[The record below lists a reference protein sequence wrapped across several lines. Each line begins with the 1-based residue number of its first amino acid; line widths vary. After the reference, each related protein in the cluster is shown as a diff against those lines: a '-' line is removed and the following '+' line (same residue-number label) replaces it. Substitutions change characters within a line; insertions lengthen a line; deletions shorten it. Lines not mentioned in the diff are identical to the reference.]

1 VTDGERQGEAV
12 RELAG
17 EQVLLRIFLGDADRV
32 GHRAAWEAILQRLR
46 AEGLA
51 GASVF
56 HGQAGFGASSVIHT
70 GKLLEMS
77 SDLPVLI
84 EVVDA
89 RERVEAA
96 LARLD
101 DLIRDLGV
109 LITMENVRV
118 IRYEKRSS

>member
-1 VTDGERQGEAV
+1 MRKLE
-12 RELAG
+12 G

-32 GHRAAWEAILQRLR
+32 GHRAAWEAILQLLR

-70 GKLLEMS
+70 EKLLEMS

-89 RERVEAA
+89 RERIEAV

-101 DLIRDLGV
+101 DLIRDIGV

-118 IRYEKRSS
+118 IRYEKESS

>member
-1 VTDGERQGEAV
+1 V
-12 RELAG
+12 RKLEG

-32 GHRAAWEAILQRLR
+32 GHRAAWEAILQLLR

-89 RERVEAA
+89 RERIEAV

-101 DLIRDLGV
+101 ELIRDIGV

>member
-1 VTDGERQGEAV
+1 
-12 RELAG
+12 
-17 EQVLLRIFLGDADRV
+17 
-32 GHRAAWEAILQRLR
+32 
-46 AEGLA
+46 
-51 GASVF
+51 
-56 HGQAGFGASSVIHT
+56 VIHT

-101 DLIRDLGV
+101 DLIRDFGV